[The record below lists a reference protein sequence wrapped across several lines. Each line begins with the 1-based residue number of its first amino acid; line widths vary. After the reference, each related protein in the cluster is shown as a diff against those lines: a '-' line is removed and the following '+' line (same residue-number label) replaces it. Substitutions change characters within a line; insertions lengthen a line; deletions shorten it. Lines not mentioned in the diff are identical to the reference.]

1 MRSVC
6 GLPPRSTLTLTRTL
20 PLLFAP
26 HRLGSRR
33 EQLLTGFRAERSPFL
48 LRPLLPVPRQILPAP
63 LPFPPLPSSLLRVPP
78 LERPLGRLLAALV
91 EAVHRLVDF
100 VHHLFADPG
109 NLHQLFGSHRRELL
123 DGINPR
129 GFHLLYGFGADTRK
143 RRKRCCRRGQCGH

>member
-78 LERPLGRLLAALV
+78 LERPLRRLLRRSRESL
-91 EAVHRLVDF
+91 HSLRL
-100 VHHLFADPG
+100 HWRRLPPG
-109 NLHQLFGSHRRELL
+109 RSRRSGSPPGRFCPPSFRRSRES
-123 DGINPR
+123 PSVVR
-129 GFHLLYGFGADTRK
+129 ESSTRAS
-143 RRKRCCRRGQCGH
+143 RRN